1 MALRLTGSE
10 RKQFVDVLA
19 EWHIGGNP
27 APVEWAGRAEQDR
40 LEYLPDLLPHEIK
53 KALYDYACEEG
64 RIDRVDETREEYRHN
79 WKHHYD
85 LWPTIRGTVY
95 YFETR
100 FAYSEDP
107 DESVIYIMRF
117 KPYER

>member
-1 MALRLTGSE
+1 MAEILTGAE

-19 EWHIGGNP
+19 EWNVGGNP
-27 APVEWAGRAEQDR
+27 APVEWSGRAEEDR
-40 LEYLPDLLPHEIK
+40 REYLPGLLPKRIK
-53 KALYDYACEEG
+53 QFLYDYAREG
-64 RIDRVDETREEYRHN
+64 EKIERVDETRDEYKAL

-85 LWPTIRGTVY
+85 LWPSIQGRVY

-100 FAYSEDP
+100 FAFSADP

-117 KPYER
+117 KPHRP